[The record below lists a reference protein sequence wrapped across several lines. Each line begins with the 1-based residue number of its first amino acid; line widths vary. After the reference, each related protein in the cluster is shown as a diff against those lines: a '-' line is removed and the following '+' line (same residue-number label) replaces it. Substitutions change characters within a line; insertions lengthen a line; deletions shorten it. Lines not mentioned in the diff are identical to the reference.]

1 MQRPRFASAL
11 STHTDSDV
19 AFRDVVRTVR
29 EGLGG
34 AQPDLVACFVSH
46 HHGAAIESLGS
57 RLAEALD
64 AKALI
69 GCTGEGVVGSAH
81 EIERGSGLSVWA
93 GVLPNTSVKPF
104 HAQAERITDDTLR
117 FTGMPEAGDAARA
130 SILLLA
136 DPFSFPAHPYLE
148 ALNAE
153 LPGVPAI
160 GGMAS
165 GGQGPGQNL
174 LFTEKGLV
182 DGGAIGLVVEGDVEV
197 RAVVSQ
203 GCRPVGKP
211 FVITACKEN
220 LVLKLSGKPALQALM
235 ETVQSLEPADQKLIQ
250 RGPFLGL
257 ALDAQKSRFERDDF
271 LARGIVGFE
280 KDSNAVA
287 VADDSI
293 RSGMSVQFLV
303 RDGASASEDLT
314 HLVRDRIGRITEP
327 AATGALLFCCNGR
340 GTRMFKRPDND
351 IGCLRAGLETEIPA
365 AGFFAAG
372 EIGPV
377 GRRNFLH
384 GFTASVAL
392 FQQRATAE
400 KP

>member
-1 MQRPRFASAL
+1 MQQPRFASAL
-11 STHTDSDV
+11 STHTDSDI
-19 AFRDVVRTVR
+19 AFRDVVRGIR
-29 EGLGG
+29 ESLGSVK
-34 AQPDLVACFVSH
+34 PDLVACFVSH
-46 HHGAAIESLGS
+46 HHGAAIETLGPL
-57 RLAEALD
+57 LAEALD
-64 AKALI
+64 ASMLF
-69 GCTGEGVVGSAH
+69 GCTGEGVVGSVH
-81 EIERGSGLSVWA
+81 EVERGAGLSVWA
-93 GVLPNTSVKPF
+93 GVLPNTSLKPF
-104 HAQAERITDDTLR
+104 EVQADAIAADTLR
-117 FTGMPEAGDAARA
+117 FSAMPEVDDPARA

-136 DPFSFPAHPYLE
+136 DPFSFPAHPYLD
-148 ALNAE
+148 ALNSE

-160 GGMAS
+160 GGLAS
-165 GGQGPGQNL
+165 GGQGAGQNL
-174 LFTEKGLV
+174 LFTRSGLV
-182 DGGAIGLVVEGDVEV
+182 DGGAIGVVVEGEVEV

-211 FVITACKEN
+211 FVITACKNN

-257 ALDAQKSRFERDDF
+257 ALDAQKSTFARDDF
-271 LARGIVGFE
+271 LARGIVGLE
-280 KDSNAVA
+280 KESNAVA

-314 HLVRDRIGRITEP
+314 HLVRDRIGRVTEP
-327 AATGALLFCCNGR
+327 AETGALLFCCNGR

-351 IGCLRAGLETEIPA
+351 IGCVRAGLESEIPV
-365 AGFFAAG
+365 AGFFAMG

-392 FQQRATAE
+392 FQKRAPAP
-400 KP
+400 KL

>member
-1 MQRPRFASAL
+1 MTEPRFASAL
-11 STHTDSDV
+11 STHTDSDM
-19 AFRDVVRTVR
+19 AFRDVVRELR
-29 EGLGG
+29 EALGS
-34 AQPDLVACFVSH
+34 AKPDLVACFVSH
-46 HHGAAIESLGS
+46 HHGAAIETLGPL
-57 RLAEALD
+57 LAEALD
-64 AKALI
+64 ARTLI

-81 EIERGSGLSVWA
+81 EVERGAGLSVWA
-93 GVLPNTSVKPF
+93 GVLPNTAVKPF
-104 HAQAERITDDTLR
+104 EVQAEAISEDTLR
-117 FTGMPEAGDAARA
+117 FTAMPEVVDRARA
-130 SILLLA
+130 SMLMLA
-136 DPFSFPAHPYLE
+136 DPFSFPAHAYLE
-148 ALNAE
+148 ALNSE

-174 LFTEKGLV
+174 LFTHDGLV
-182 DGGAIGLVVEGDVEV
+182 EGGAIGVVVEGDVEV

-211 FVITACKEN
+211 YVITACKDN
-220 LVLKLSGKPALQALM
+220 IVLKLSGKPALQALM
-235 ETVQSLEPADQKLIQ
+235 ETVQNLPDADQKLIQ

-257 ALDAQKSRFERDDF
+257 ALDAQKSKFERGDF

-280 KDSNAVA
+280 QDTKAVA

-303 RDGASASEDLT
+303 RDAATAGEDLT
-314 HLVRDRIGRITEP
+314 HLVRDSAAEVEGS

-340 GTRMFKRPDND
+340 GARLFKRPDHD
-351 IGCLRAGLETEIPA
+351 IGCVRAGLEREVPV
-365 AGFFAAG
+365 AGFFAMG

-392 FQQRATAE
+392 FR
-400 KP
+400 KRK